1 VHEARASNDILDISL
16 ERRMACVTDTIT
28 IQVKEPS
35 AKARIVEL
43 ADPSAADPSAADPSA
58 AGHSAAG
65 CDAEDEHRADAFE
78 LRSYGSSSMGPSTAT
93 S

>member
-1 VHEARASNDILDISL
+1 
-16 ERRMACVTDTIT
+16 MACVTDTIT

-35 AKARIVEL
+35 AKDRIVEL
-43 ADPSAADPSAADPSA
+43 ADPSAADPSE

-65 CDAEDEHRADAFE
+65 CDAEDVHRADAFE
-78 LRSYGSSSMGPSTAT
+78 LRSCGSSSMGPSTAT